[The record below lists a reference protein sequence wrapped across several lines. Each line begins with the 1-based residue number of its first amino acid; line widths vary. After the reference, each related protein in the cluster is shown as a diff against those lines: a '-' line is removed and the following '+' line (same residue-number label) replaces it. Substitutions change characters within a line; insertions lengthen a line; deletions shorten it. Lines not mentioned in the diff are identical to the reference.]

1 MEGRKDEGDGSVGGK
16 GEGRGG
22 GKGRREKGIRAAVAE
37 KEGSERV
44 PRSPGVVLEGSGSES
59 GVERMNVGAREPRRR
74 KGLAREM
81 IPSRNTPRRRLPW
94 QQIV

>member
-37 KEGSERV
+37 KEVSERV
-44 PRSPGVVLEGSGSES
+44 PRSPGVVLEGSGSERS
-59 GVERMNVGAREPRRR
+59 RANERRR
-74 KGLAREM
+74 PGAEEEEG
-81 IPSRNTPRRRLPW
+81 PRP
-94 QQIV
+94 

>member
-1 MEGRKDEGDGSVGGK
+1 MEGRKDEGGGSVGGK

-44 PRSPGVVLEGSGSES
+44 PRSPGSCLRGAAAR

-81 IPSRNTPRRRLPW
+81 ILSSNTPRRRLPW